1 MPTPYL
7 QIENLTKSFGDKV
20 LFEGLSFGI
29 AEGQRIA
36 LIARNGIGKSTLLD
50 IIAGHE
56 ACSRLSTAVCKH
68 LVEADAGTIT
78 FRNDLRVGYLSQQT
92 DYNPTLTIEET
103 MKKYLSDDIDNDAS
117 EHWETFP
124 PSGGI
129 RGGLEFLTRLGITN
143 LQQPM
148 GQLSG
153 GQRKRVALALVLASQ
168 PDLLIL
174 DEPTNHLDL
183 EMVEWLE
190 QYLRKP
196 NITLLLVTHDRYF
209 LDRVCTDIIEI
220 DNQQLYTY
228 HGNYAYYLEKR
239 AERLETQQ
247 AEIDKARNLYRTEL
261 EWMRRMPQ
269 ARGHKAQYRVDAFAG
284 LEAKAKQQ
292 ITNDTIRLEVKS
304 TYIGSK
310 IFEAKNVCK
319 AFAPNTSEHG
329 QVSPLHGGT
338 EGGLVILDNFSYV
351 FSRYEKVGIIG
362 NNGTGKTTFL
372 KLLLGIEQPDSGCFD
387 IGQTVRFGYY
397 RQEGAFTTSRDA
409 NRTQSVGRLPQRPS
423 SRDSIYGVSSEQQ
436 CSRDSIYDVSSEHGQ
451 SSFVEGRK
459 VIDLVRDKA
468 EFIDLGD
475 GKRLSASQFLQH
487 FLFSP
492 SQQYDYV
499 EKLSGGEKQRLHL
512 CMVLMQNPNF
522 LILDEPTNDL
532 DIPTLAILEEY
543 LRAFKGCLIVVSHDR
558 YFMDKVVDHLFVFK
572 GAGEIQDFPG
582 NYTQWRNEEG
592 AKTKA
597 VEGAKATN
605 EPKRTASSERRMT
618 QVRKLTFKE
627 KQELAQLEQ
636 DMPQL
641 EAEKA
646 ALETQ
651 LSGGLSNPD
660 EIAQA
665 SRRYE
670 EVTNLLDEKEMR
682 WLELSDITN
691 NP

>member
-1 MPTPYL
+1 M
-7 QIENLTKSFGDKV
+7 
-20 LFEGLSFGI
+20 

-50 IIAGHE
+50 IIAGRQDYD
-56 ACSRLSTAVCKH
+56 S
-68 LVEADAGTIT
+68 GTIT
-78 FRNDLRVGYLSQQT
+78 FRNDLKVGYLSQQT
-92 DYNPTLTIEET
+92 TYNSNLTIEET
-103 MKKYLSDDIDNDAS
+103 CRDEAV
-117 EHWETFP
+117 P
-124 PSGGI
+124 
-129 RGGLEFLTRLGITN
+129 RLEAEKILTKLGITN
-143 LQQPM
+143 LTQPM

-183 EMVEWLE
+183 DMVEWLE
-190 QYLRKP
+190 QYLHKP

-209 LDRVCTDIIEI
+209 LDRVCTDILEI

-239 AERLETQQ
+239 AERIETQQ

-292 ITNDTIRLEVKS
+292 ITNDSIRLEVKS

-310 IFEAKNVCK
+310 IFEAKGVCK
-319 AFAPNTSEHG
+319 AFTAEK
-329 QVSPLHGGT
+329 
-338 EGGLVILDNFSYV
+338 VILKDFSYV

-372 KLLLGIEQPDSGCFD
+372 KLLLGIEHPDSGHFD

-397 RQEGAFTTSRDA
+397 RQEGLQEILDA
-409 NRTQSVGRLPQRPS
+409 QNK
-423 SRDSIYGVSSEQQ
+423 
-436 CSRDSIYDVSSEHGQ
+436 
-451 SSFVEGRK
+451 K

-512 CMVLMQNPNF
+512 CMVLLQNPNF

-543 LRAFKGCLIVVSHDR
+543 LRSFKGCLIVVSHDR

-572 GAGEIQDFPG
+572 GAGKIQDFPG
-582 NYTQWRNEEG
+582 NYTQWRTSRDEAVPRLESYT
-592 AKTKA
+592 KETKA
-597 VEGAKATN
+597 DNNRNANRA
-605 EPKRTASSERRMT
+605 RR
-618 QVRKLTFKE
+618 LTFKE
-627 KQELAQLEQ
+627 KQELAQLEK
-636 DMPQL
+636 DMPLL
-641 EAEKA
+641 EQEKA
-646 ALETQ
+646 DLETK
-651 LSGGLSNPD
+651 LSGGVANPD

-665 SRRYE
+665 SKRYE

-682 WLELSDITN
+682 WLELSEI
-691 NP
+691 